1 MAREDD
7 DESPGLRLEDTVADD
22 EEVGGRESPGGKN
35 SKKKKKNQLQIVRRR
50 FGASMDS
57 MDSSTPL
64 PNFDSLPAPT
74 WNSVGNP
81 IIAHRGRSFTQKRL
95 TRQKKLRH
103 LNDSELDK
111 MLSERRSNSQPVS
124 PESSPQKQSSLADG
138 SGNSSWRY
146 FPVPQPLPLPRRNLH
161 RRLQSAGANW
171 GHQLGHQ
178 TGSPG
183 DGPFSSTR
191 KVRYFSEQQIV
202 SRGRLLS
209 PPPSPDSIAKARTSP
224 VQTDRRSLSPLPQR
238 LPLPDSSLNRRPES
252 PARHIL
258 GSDQL
263 RSPDS
268 GGKGTYSKP
277 YIKSPSNCQE
287 SGGSTAVN
295 STPSSIPRSSS
306 TSCFATLF
314 PSRLPAAESSKSLS
328 SRRKDLPK
336 DLTICLSCKF
346 GAVQSPQSTSSGSAC
361 SSQAVSPQRPS
372 TPPGNLLQCP
382 DEIHFRPDSEV
393 PEFRLSGNNSP
404 SSLVKHVQQ
413 CSPDVSPLHSPT
425 LRSAFSN
432 PRSPTKSK
440 SARHQSKSGP
450 LNQLNPYPLP
460 LPPLVIS
467 PTQSR
472 IPSPLLSPVTHTRV
486 EKVPI
491 VMRRNQWQKGKLIGR
506 GTYGS
511 VYVGTNRETGAL
523 CAIKEVDLIHDDP
536 KSDEC
541 VRQLEQEIKVLR
553 HLKHP
558 NIVQYLGSE
567 TVDNHFNIY
576 LEYVHPGSI
585 SKYVQEHCGAI
596 TESIVRNFTRHILS
610 GLAFLHG
617 TKTIHRDIKGANLLV
632 DASGTVK
639 LADFGM
645 AKHLAGISYQLSLK
659 GSPHWMAPEVIQ
671 AVMQK
676 DGNPDLAFAVD
687 IWSMGCTVIEMFTG
701 KPPWGE
707 LQGPQ
712 AMFKVLNKSPPIP
725 EALSTEGK
733 DFLSC
738 CFRRN
743 PAERPTALQ
752 LLEHS
757 FVRNSSDLNAAPAP
771 SFTNLMDKPQIS
783 RESSNAS
790 RTDMLPNSQGT
801 RTMIERLPNNSNE
814 TSHREYMETFSCGL
828 ASRELLSP
836 THVLQS
842 SRDYFGSS
850 NIASNISMNTM
861 SSHPLTILRSHSRE
875 ASYI

>member
-645 AKHLAGISYQLSLK
+645 AKH
-659 GSPHWMAPEVIQ
+659 
-671 AVMQK
+671 
-676 DGNPDLAFAVD
+676 
-687 IWSMGCTVIEMFTG
+687 SMGCTVIEMFTG

-707 LQGPQ
+707 LQG
-712 AMFKVLNKSPPIP
+712 V
-725 EALSTEGK
+725 
-733 DFLSC
+733 
-738 CFRRN
+738 
-743 PAERPTALQ
+743 RP
-752 LLEHS
+752 
-757 FVRNSSDLNAAPAP
+757 
-771 SFTNLMDKPQIS
+771 
-783 RESSNAS
+783 
-790 RTDMLPNSQGT
+790 
-801 RTMIERLPNNSNE
+801 
-814 TSHREYMETFSCGL
+814 
-828 ASRELLSP
+828 
-836 THVLQS
+836 
-842 SRDYFGSS
+842 
-850 NIASNISMNTM
+850 
-861 SSHPLTILRSHSRE
+861 
-875 ASYI
+875 

>member
-1 MAREDD
+1 MARDD
-7 DESPGLRLEDTVADD
+7 DVHYPALRLDDSAD
-22 EEVGGRESPGGKN
+22 EELGARESPGKN
-35 SKKKKKNQLQIVRRR
+35 SIKKKKKQVVRRR
-50 FGASMDS
+50 VGVSMDFTN
-57 MDSSTPL
+57 SSPTL
-64 PNFDSLPAPT
+64 PNFDSLPLPT
-74 WNSVGNP
+74 RNSGGNP
-81 IIAHRGRSFTQKRL
+81 MPQRGRSFTQKRL

-103 LNDSELDK
+103 LNECQLDK
-111 MLSERRSNSQPVS
+111 MLSERRSSSQPVS
-124 PESSPQKQSSLADG
+124 PGSSSQSQKPPSPGDG

-161 RRLQSAGANW
+161 RRLQSAGSNW
-171 GHQLGHQ
+171 AHQQ
-178 TGSPG
+178 TGSPVE
-183 DGPFSSTR
+183 GPFSSSR
-191 KVRYFSEQQIV
+191 KVRYFSEQEIV

-209 PPPSPDSIAKARTSP
+209 PPPSPGFVARTSP
-224 VQTDRRSLSPLPQR
+224 EQSDRRSLSPLPHR
-238 LPLPDSSLNRRPES
+238 LPLPGRPES
-252 PARHIL
+252 PARIL
-258 GSDQL
+258 GSDHP
-263 RSPDS
+263 RSPDN
-268 GGKGTYSKP
+268 GGKRSYSRKNSSDP
-277 YIKSPSNCQE
+277 N
-287 SGGSTAVN
+287 GVTAVN
-295 STPSSIPRSSS
+295 SIPSSLPRCSSK
-306 TSCFATLF
+306 SCFANLF
-314 PSRLPAAESSKSLS
+314 PSSSRLPAAESSKSLS

-336 DLTICLSCKF
+336 DLSICLSCKN
-346 GAVQSPQSTSSGSAC
+346 GAVQSPQSTSSESGC
-361 SSQAVSPQRPS
+361 SSQAVSPQRSP
-372 TPPGNLLQCP
+372 TPPGNQCP
-382 DEIHFRPDSEV
+382 EEVHFRPDFEV
-393 PEFRLSGNNSP
+393 PD
-404 SSLVKHVQQ
+404 LVKHVRQ
-413 CSPDVSPLHSPT
+413 CSREISPLRSPT
-425 LRSAFSN
+425 LPSAFSK
-432 PRSPTKSK
+432 PRSPTI
-440 SARHQSKSGP
+440 SARRQSKSGP
-450 LNQLNPYPLP
+450 LPLSCKDSPESSNQLNPYPLP

-472 IPSPLLSPVTHTRV
+472 VPSPSLSPVIHTRV
-486 EKVPI
+486 EKVPTL
-491 VMRRNQWQKGKLIGR
+491 MRKNQWQKGKLIGR

-567 TVDNHFNIY
+567 TVENHFNIY

-610 GLAFLHG
+610 GLAFLHR

-676 DGNPDLAFAVD
+676 DGSPDLAFAVD

-725 EALSTEGK
+725 DALSAEGK
-733 DFLSC
+733 DFLCC

-743 PAERPTALQ
+743 PADRPTALQ
-752 LLEHS
+752 LLEHP
-757 FVRNSSDLNAAPAP
+757 FVRSSSDHNAAPAP

-783 RESSNAS
+783 RESSTAS
-790 RTDMLPNSQGT
+790 RIDLLPNSGGT
-801 RTMIERLPNNSNE
+801 RTMVERLLSNSSE
-814 TSHREYMETFSCGL
+814 TSQREYMETFSCGL
-828 ASRELLSP
+828 ASHELLSP
-836 THVLQS
+836 THVLQNS
-842 SRDYFGSS
+842 HDYFGSS
-850 NIASNISMNTM
+850 NIANNVSMNAM
-861 SSHPLTILRSHSRE
+861 SNHPLSILRSHGKE
-875 ASYI
+875 ASYM